1 MPNLITSLA
10 WVPRGKANGTP
21 IKYALT
27 EEELAR
33 ISKLAAVELDEAKMR
48 LQAAESMDAE
58 VNGEEAEWNTDEENS
73 GEDVD
78 MEDAAEAK
86 ANAQAAAT
94 RLKAGAAQADPNDL
108 SIYNLD
114 DYDKEES
121 KGSAM
126 GAFSNIKSVSVHVFW
141 QYKLM

>member
-1 MPNLITSLA
+1 
-10 WVPRGKANGTP
+10 
-21 IKYALT
+21 
-27 EEELAR
+27 
-33 ISKLAAVELDEAKMR
+33 
-48 LQAAESMDAE
+48 MDAE
-58 VNGEEAEWNTDEENS
+58 VDGEDAEWNTDEENS

-94 RLKAGAAQADPNDL
+94 RLKAGATQADPNDL

-126 GAFSNIKSVSVHVFW
+126 GAFSNIKSVCM
-141 QYKLM
+141 YCLRC

>member
-1 MPNLITSLA
+1 
-10 WVPRGKANGTP
+10 
-21 IKYALT
+21 
-27 EEELAR
+27 
-33 ISKLAAVELDEAKMR
+33 MR
-48 LQAAESMDAE
+48 LQAAEAMDAE
-58 VNGEEAEWNTDEENS
+58 VDGEDAEWNTDEENS

-94 RLKAGAAQADPNDL
+94 RLKAGATQADPNDL

-126 GAFSNIKSVSVHVFW
+126 GAFSNIKSVCMHCLLAVQAHLGPRGL
-141 QYKLM
+141 QYHANQEEDPYITLKEVSIAVIGT